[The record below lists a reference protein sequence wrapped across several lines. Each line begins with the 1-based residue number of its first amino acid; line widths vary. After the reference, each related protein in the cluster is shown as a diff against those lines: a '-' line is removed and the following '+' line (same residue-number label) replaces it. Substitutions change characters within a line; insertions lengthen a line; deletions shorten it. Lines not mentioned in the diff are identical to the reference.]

1 VTTLPYC
8 VSGCLVEPMSA
19 RRIDLNARCRQLV
32 VALGF
37 AALPALAS
45 AQVTP
50 AAGYTPPDD
59 TPSIKVG
66 ATIFTDY
73 TYTDAPTATD
83 ADGNIIHSNAF
94 NVARSYINVTG
105 NISHVVAFRITPD
118 VTRETGTGSSLNG
131 SLTFRLKYAF
141 VQVNLDD
148 WFKYSTGNWVRV
160 GQQQTP
166 YIDFMEGIYRYRFQG
181 TTFVE
186 REGFQS
192 SADSGVS
199 FHTNLPSNYG
209 DVHVGIYN
217 GETYTKSEAN
227 NIKAVEI
234 RGTIRPFAKGDP
246 VLRGLRL
253 TGFYDK
259 DAYVKNGERNRFIG
273 SVTFEHKYVN
283 AGFDYFNAE
292 DQPLVNAAAAT
303 AKVDASGESFW
314 ITPKTTIGIE
324 GLFRFDTTKLNDNI
338 DQRRKR
344 TIAGIAYWFP
354 HQGNVSTA
362 ALLDFE
368 QVKVSGS
375 TPPAIP
381 PTQQRIAVHML
392 VNF

>member
-1 VTTLPYC
+1 
-8 VSGCLVEPMSA
+8 
-19 RRIDLNARCRQLV
+19 LNARCWQLAV
-32 VALGF
+32 AIALGI
-37 AALPALAS
+37 AALPGHAA

-59 TPSIKVG
+59 TPSIKIG

-73 TYTDAPTATD
+73 TYTDAPRATD

-118 VTRETGTGSSLNG
+118 ITRETLSTSALNG

-166 YIDFMEGIYRYRFQG
+166 YIDFIEGIYRYRFQG

-192 SADSGVS
+192 SADSGFS
-199 FHTNLPSNYG
+199 FHTSLPSNYG

-217 GETYTKSEAN
+217 GETYSKPEAN
-227 NIKAVEI
+227 NLKAVEI
-234 RGTIRPFAKGDP
+234 RGTLRPFAKMAP
-246 VLRGLRL
+246 LLRGIRE
-253 TGFYDK
+253 TVFYDK
-259 DAYVKNGERNRFIG
+259 DDYIASGPRNRFIN
-273 SVTFEHKYVN
+273 SVTFEHKFVN
-283 AGFDYFNAE
+283 LGVDYFNAE
-292 DQPLVNAAAAT
+292 DRTSISKN
-303 AKVDASGESFW
+303 KVKANGTSFW
-314 ITPKTTIGIE
+314 FTPKSTIGIE
-324 GLFRFDTTKLNDNI
+324 GLFRLDYTKPDESI
-338 DQRRKR
+338 DQHRRR
-344 TIAGIAYWFP
+344 TIAGVAYWFP
-354 HQGNVSTA
+354 HQGAVSTA

-368 QVKVSGS
+368 QVKVTGVS
-375 TPPAIP
+375 TPTIP

-392 VNF
+392 LNF

>member
-1 VTTLPYC
+1 
-8 VSGCLVEPMSA
+8 M
-19 RRIDLNARCRQLV
+19 NARCRQLV
-32 VALGF
+32 VALGI
-37 AALPALAS
+37 AAWPAVAS
-45 AQVTP
+45 AQITP

-94 NVARSYINVTG
+94 NVSRSYINVTG

-209 DVHVGIYN
+209 DIHVGIYN
-217 GETYTKSEAN
+217 GETYGKPEAN
-227 NIKAVEI
+227 NLKAVEI
-234 RGTIRPFAKGDP
+234 RGTIRPFATGDP
-246 VLRGLRL
+246 VLRGLRV

-259 DAYVKNGERNRFIG
+259 DAYVENGERNRFIG

-292 DQPLVNAAAAT
+292 DHPLVKAATAT

-324 GLFRFDTTKLNDNI
+324 GLFRFDNTKPNDNI

-354 HQGNVSTA
+354 HQGSVSTA

-368 QVKVSGS
+368 QVKVSGT

>member
-1 VTTLPYC
+1 
-8 VSGCLVEPMSA
+8 
-19 RRIDLNARCRQLV
+19 LNARCRQLV

-37 AALPALAS
+37 AAWPALAS
-45 AQVTP
+45 AQITP

-166 YIDFMEGIYRYRFQG
+166 YIDFIEGIYRYRFQG

-209 DVHVGIYN
+209 DIHVGIYN
-217 GETYTKSEAN
+217 GENYNKPEAN
-227 NIKAVEI
+227 NLKAVQI

-259 DAYVKNGERNRFIG
+259 DAYVENGERNRFIG

-292 DQPLVNAAAAT
+292 DQPLVKAATAT
-303 AKVDASGESFW
+303 AKVDASGQSFW

-324 GLFRFDTTKLNDNI
+324 GLFRFDNTKLNDSI
-338 DQRRKR
+338 DQHRKR

-354 HQGNVSTA
+354 HQGTVSTA